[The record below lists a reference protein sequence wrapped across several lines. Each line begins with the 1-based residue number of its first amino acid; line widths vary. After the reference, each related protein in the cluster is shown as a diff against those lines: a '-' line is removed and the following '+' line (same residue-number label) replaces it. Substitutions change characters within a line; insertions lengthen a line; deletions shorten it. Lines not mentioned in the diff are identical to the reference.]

1 MGKMLRISNN
11 FSSEAVAL
19 MLLKF
24 HVGPPCWGGGGGG
37 RKIERLLKW
46 TRSIEQDGCHAHIW

>member
-24 HVGPPCWGGGGGG
+24 HVGPPCWGGGGEWGT
-37 RKIERLLKW
+37 K
-46 TRSIEQDGCHAHIW
+46 DY